1 MRKLVFSRSSV
12 KTQSMKTSVPR
23 LIIAAAIILA
33 PMMIA
38 GKKAN
43 LPVNKLSYENVFRFT
58 PGLSVLKSISAADL
72 LYAAAG
78 LENFGVSRPVF
89 EMAMKGFDRLSREG
103 QVSADSI
110 LTIVDFS
117 KSSRQKRL
125 VVIDLK
131 SQDVLFHSVV
141 AHGRGTGEEFASSFS
156 NQPRSHKSSLGF
168 YVTRGTYQGS
178 NGYSLKLDGLEKGYN
193 DLAMSRA
200 IVMHAA
206 DYANEDIISTKGY
219 LGRSY
224 GCPALPGKVN
234 RQIID
239 HIKNGNV
246 LFVYFPDKKYL
257 SNSKILN
264 G

>member
-1 MRKLVFSRSSV
+1 
-12 KTQSMKTSVPR
+12 
-23 LIIAAAIILA
+23 
-33 PMMIA
+33 
-38 GKKAN
+38 
-43 LPVNKLSYENVFRFT
+43 
-58 PGLSVLKSISAADL
+58 
-72 LYAAAG
+72 
-78 LENFGVSRPVF
+78 
-89 EMAMKGFDRLSREG
+89 
-103 QVSADSI
+103 
-110 LTIVDFS
+110 
-117 KSSRQKRL
+117 
-125 VVIDLK
+125 VIDLK